1 MCKWLKQ
8 FVLIFAGCIF
18 SFLSVLYT
26 SRSVIMEAGWM
37 WVRSQSLRR
46 DFLHWFDTGG
56 PGCQATGD
64 TGAQCDQVRT
74 SAGCSGRSVERA
86 RRASRDIG
94 AGMGRSRSRALT
106 PDPGHLVAVS
116 PPCPGSVGAGAGT
129 LQSSLRPPSPPR
141 SSSASSWLH
150 LRVSSLVSHFCP
162 QSSDTAGTIRRQ
174 SVRARGH
181 IASGQHQ
188 DRDNNKVG
196 EQWPGECGGCCVC
209 VIRSKA
215 EDQIQFWNSR
225 ASLCAK
231 LFTLATIGAKYF
243 FNC

>member
-74 SAGCSGRSVERA
+74 SAGCSGRRERGE
-86 RRASRDIG
+86 R
-94 AGMGRSRSRALT
+94 
-106 PDPGHLVAVS
+106 PGTS
-116 PPCPGSVGAGAGT
+116 EPGWAGAGAGHW
-129 LQSSLRPPSPPR
+129 LRTRDIWWPCLLRVLAAWGPVRGHCSPPSAHPVLLGHPLHPPGCI
-141 SSSASSWLH
+141 S
-150 LRVSSLVSHFCP
+150 VSPVSYR
-162 QSSDTAGTIRRQ
+162 T
-174 SVRARGH
+174 SVRNHRTQPAPSGDRASEPRGH
-181 IASGQHQ
+181 IPVVSTKTGTTRWVNSDQGSVEAA
-188 DRDNNKVG
+188 
-196 EQWPGECGGCCVC
+196 VC
-209 VIRSKA
+209 V
-215 EDQIQFWNSR
+215 
-225 ASLCAK
+225 L
-231 LFTLATIGAKYF
+231 
-243 FNC
+243 

>member
-94 AGMGRSRSRALT
+94 AGMGRSRALT

-174 SVRARGH
+174 SVRATGPHRQWS
-181 IASGQHQ
+181 APRPGQQ
-188 DRDNNKVG
+188 
-196 EQWPGECGGCCVC
+196 QGGWTVISVEAAVC
-209 VIRSKA
+209 V
-215 EDQIQFWNSR
+215 
-225 ASLCAK
+225 L
-231 LFTLATIGAKYF
+231 
-243 FNC
+243 